1 MPFGPYPAAR
11 MFLLASVALVALGS
25 EALAQS
31 RPLTSRMSCGQAR
44 GIVAAQGAVVLN
56 TSPLAYDRYVGS
68 AGSCGLG
75 ERTEPAWVPT
85 ADNPQCP
92 IGYRCTI
99 GTTPSR
105 N

>member
-1 MPFGPYPAAR
+1 MPFGPSLAVKIFLGAA
-11 MFLLASVALVALGS
+11 LALAGMASG
-25 EALAQS
+25 ALAQS
-31 RPLTSRMSCGQAR
+31 RPLTSRLSCGDAR
-44 GIVAAQGAVVLN
+44 GLVAARGAIVLN
-56 TSPLAYDRYVGS
+56 TSALTYDRYVAS

-85 ADNPQCP
+85 ADNPQCS
-92 IGYRCTI
+92 IGYRCVI

>member
-1 MPFGPYPAAR
+1 MPSGPSSAVR
-11 MFLLASVALVALGS
+11 IFLCACVALITLGS
-25 EALAQS
+25 EAFAQS

-44 GIVAAQGAVVLN
+44 SLVAAQGAVILS

-68 AGSCGLG
+68 AGSCSLG
-75 ERTEPAWVPT
+75 ERAEPAWIPT
-85 ADNPQCP
+85 ADNRQCS
-92 IGYRCTI
+92 IGYRCVI

>member
-1 MPFGPYPAAR
+1 M
-11 MFLLASVALVALGS
+11 LILASATLVALGS

-31 RPLTSRMSCGQAR
+31 RPLTSRMSCSQAR

-56 TSPLAYDRYVGS
+56 TSPLAYDRYVVS

-85 ADNPQCP
+85 ADNSQCS
-92 IGYRCTI
+92 IGYRCVI

>member
-1 MPFGPYPAAR
+1 MFSAPTLAVPT
-11 MFLLASVALVALGS
+11 FLLACAALVGAGS
-25 EALAQS
+25 EAFAQS
-31 RPLTSRMSCGQAR
+31 RPLTSRMSCSQAR
-44 GIVAAQGAVVLN
+44 ALVAGQGSVVLN

-68 AGSCGLG
+68 AGSCSLG

-85 ADNPQCP
+85 ADNPLCP
-92 IGYRCTI
+92 IGFRCVI